1 MKIALGKS
9 LEKSLGNI
17 SGNSA
22 ILLCFLVMELTKSGN
37 QLSVAKI
44 FSTIQ
49 LMVTLR
55 LLLLFTVTSS
65 SFLFQ
70 FNVTLERF
78 CEIFNITNKRMIEI
92 GPSEEELQVNL
103 LQEKRNKYFSKNG
116 FES

>member
-44 FSTIQ
+44 FSTI
-49 LMVTLR
+49 
-55 LLLLFTVTSS
+55 
-65 SFLFQ
+65 
-70 FNVTLERF
+70 
-78 CEIFNITNKRMIEI
+78 
-92 GPSEEELQVNL
+92 
-103 LQEKRNKYFSKNG
+103 
-116 FES
+116 